1 MGQVLVLL
9 GLLWAGH
16 ATAAG
21 LGSGDA
27 GATLGQPLNFGVM
40 VRLDPGETLSAE
52 CVSAEVAVGDRRLP
66 APLVRTSIEMTSAQT
81 ARIRVQTQPA
91 IDEPVVAVQ
100 LSVGCSNRIS
110 RSYVVLADPP
120 GTSFAPTPAP
130 PVLALATSPQPIAA
144 PEPAGVA
151 PRAAAAEPGS
161 AQRLALAW
169 RR

>member
-1 MGQVLVLL
+1 VQTADAEL
-9 GLLWAGH
+9 GA
-16 ATAAG
+16 
-21 LGSGDA
+21 GDA
-27 GATLGQPLNFGVM
+27 GATMGQPLNFAAA
-40 VRLDPGETLSAE
+40 VRLEPGVSLSPD
-52 CVSAEVAVGDRRLP
+52 CVAAEVVVGDRQLP
-66 APLVRTSIEMTSAQT
+66 PPLLRTVIEMTSATT
-81 ARIRVQTQPA
+81 ARVRVQSQA
-91 IDEPVVAVQ
+91 NIDEPVVHVQ
-100 LSVGCSNRIS
+100 LGVGCSNRIS